1 MKIVKKALGYL
12 AVTVFLAATTA
23 GVWLPPII
31 SHATEKDYWF
41 PDVRIDATLRSNG
54 DLALEERRT
63 FDFRNGP
70 FTYAYFNVDDPLD
83 HVRDFSISELRPDG
97 TEIPVQPAF
106 AYHSIITNGFQAQWD
121 FSANDEERTWVF
133 RYTVACAAA
142 VYDDTA
148 QLYWQFIGTGW
159 DKPTGHALIT
169 VHLPDRAEAAPAR
182 PADCTPDERPA
193 ATVPGTPLTRSD
205 VRAFGHGP
213 LNGSVTFHGAS
224 TIRYEVHDVPPAS
237 FVEGSILLPTDA
249 LPNAPQHPV
258 DKLQE
263 ILGQERVWAD
273 QANALRS
280 RHETERDWVLRL
292 LIGVPIV
299 LALLVLVSKMRDRV
313 PDVPKVLEQPPD
325 DDSVSG
331 ALLWSAWNG
340 HLSPQNAYRAQL
352 LRLAR
357 LGAIEIQAEGLV
369 TDPTDL
375 VLVRKVDAMDLPTVG
390 DQDFLWLIF
399 GRGEDAVDH
408 VSTKHPKRRK
418 LGPARYTAWFDAVK
432 TRSGGLLK
440 RIQKGDARLES
451 TAAIAVAI
459 GAAGYGFWTRTWGL
473 GGPIGWWLV
482 LESAIGLILAL
493 TWIPARLGLEDRTR
507 VMKLA
512 AFRRYLKDFSDLP
525 NAPALAVVI
534 WENSLEWAVA
544 LDVAKEV
551 EKQVTAI
558 VPVETLRSPIPGGPT
573 GVAGIAAFHS
583 FESAGPAIVMHS
595 MASVSSGS
603 SSGGFGSSS
612 SSSSGSSSGSFSSGG
627 GGGGGGTGGGAG

>member
-1 MKIVKKALGYL
+1 MDIVKRALGYL
-12 AVTVFLAATTA
+12 ALTAFLAATTA
-23 GVWLPPII
+23 GLWLPPII

-159 DKPTGHALIT
+159 DRPTGHALIT

-224 TIRYEVHDVPPAS
+224 TIRYDVHDVPPAS

-280 RHETERDWVLRL
+280 RHETELGLR
-292 LIGVPIV
+292 GAAVVGMERAP
-299 LALLVLVSKMRDRV
+299 LAAERVSSATPPPRAARRDRD
-313 PDVPKVLEQPPD
+313 PGRGSRHRSDG
-325 DDSVSG
+325 SR
-331 ALLWSAWNG
+331 A
-340 HLSPQNAYRAQL
+340 RAQG
-352 LRLAR
+352 RR
-357 LGAIEIQAEGLV
+357 DGAP
-369 TDPTDL
+369 D
-375 VLVRKVDAMDLPTVG
+375 
-390 DQDFLWLIF
+390 
-399 GRGEDAVDH
+399 GR
-408 VSTKHPKRRK
+408 
-418 LGPARYTAWFDAVK
+418 
-432 TRSGGLLK
+432 RSGLP
-440 RIQKGDARLES
+440 
-451 TAAIAVAI
+451 VA
-459 GAAGYGFWTRTWGL
+459 
-473 GGPIGWWLV
+473 
-482 LESAIGLILAL
+482 
-493 TWIPARLGLEDRTR
+493 
-507 VMKLA
+507 
-512 AFRRYLKDFSDLP
+512 DL
-525 NAPALAVVI
+525 
-534 WENSLEWAVA
+534 
-544 LDVAKEV
+544 
-551 EKQVTAI
+551 
-558 VPVETLRSPIPGGPT
+558 RPG
-573 GVAGIAAFHS
+573 
-583 FESAGPAIVMHS
+583 
-595 MASVSSGS
+595 
-603 SSGGFGSSS
+603 
-612 SSSSGSSSGSFSSGG
+612 
-627 GGGGGGTGGGAG
+627 